1 MSRVGKSPIVLPAGV
16 KLAVSGRQVE
26 VRGPKGGLSL
36 QCGEGVSLSLA
47 ENTVT
52 VARVDDSPSMRAL
65 HGTTR
70 ALVNNMVLGVSAG
83 WHKVLQIEGVGYR
96 SELQGKTLVMM
107 LGYSHP
113 VRIDPPAGIDFEV
126 DLKARTITVRGIDR
140 ELVGQTAANL
150 RAWRPPEPYKGKG
163 VRYLGE
169 KVRRKA
175 GKSGKAK

>member
-16 KLAVSGRQVE
+16 KLAINGRQVD

-36 QCGEGVSLSLA
+36 QCAEGVSLSQA
-47 ENTVT
+47 ANTVT
-52 VARVDDSPSMRAL
+52 VARTNDSPGMRAL

-113 VRIDPPAGIDFEV
+113 VRIDPPAGRDFEV
-126 DLKARTITVRGIDR
+126 DLKARTITIRGIDR